1 MNKKIYALSGV
12 VMLMGIAFTGC
23 KEDTQPRVSA
33 PTDFVLNKPPMM
45 DYLYDLVSNED
56 QTIDITVSQ
65 PDYGVA
71 IVPTYTVDMSLTG
84 EFTEEYNKEE
94 KTGDY
99 TTLYGSWTSA
109 KIQIPAEMF
118 CVGTTMLLGYTDRA
132 EASSY
137 TNPTLPVYLRVT
149 STVNNWPAGTITS
162 NVIELPKVRPFFKL
176 REPAII
182 YFVGQANEWDNSDA
196 NEWILSEDENGIG
209 SKIYYGTFEISSED
223 AAAGFRFMTE
233 PGSWD
238 AENFIAAGEPDFN
251 TVEVEI
257 DDEGIFEGEAV
268 SPGLSNWGVTNWP
281 GGSMRITVNANN
293 MTVVF
298 QTVDD

>member
-45 DYLYDLVSNED
+45 NYLYDLVSNED

-99 TTLYGSWTSA
+99 TTLYGTWTSA

-118 CVGTTMLLGYTDRA
+118 CVGTTMLLGYTDKA
-132 EASSY
+132 EEPSY
-137 TNPTLPVYLRVT
+137 TAPTLPVYLRVT

-176 REPAII
+176 REPGVI
-182 YFVGQANEWDNSDA
+182 YFIGQANGWNIDA
-196 NEWILSEDENGIG
+196 DDMPLTEDENGIG
-209 SKIYYGTFEISSED
+209 SKIYYGTYEISDED
-223 AAAGFRFMTE
+223 AKSGFRFYTQL
-233 PGSWD
+233 GSWD
-238 AENFIAAGEPDFN
+238 AEFSIAAGVPDFGSE
-251 TVEVEI
+251 EVEI
-257 DDEGIFEGEAV
+257 NDDGIYEGEAV
-268 SPGLSNWGVTNWP
+268 SPGQTNWSITNWP
-281 GGSMRITVNANN
+281 GGPMRMTVNLNN